1 MSSLTRRLSVTELS
15 QRILEMAKT
24 GVYRESVFEAF
35 RPNATKKQIRAA
47 IAHAK
52 QFGLHS
58 APNLRDPELGTYYQV
73 DLVKYESLQQ
83 ALRASITFDQ
93 GEDLAKRIMEAAQTI
108 RIMLMVSGGLTIV
121 LTSLGAICLLLGR
134 SHIGSA
140 AWLGAFCVALVWFL
154 QKNLAKKW

>member
-35 RPNATKKQIRAA
+35 RPTATKKQIRSA

-58 APNLRDPELGTYYQV
+58 VPNLRDSELGTFYQV
-73 DLVKYESLQQ
+73 DLVRYQSFQ
-83 ALRASITFDQ
+83 AAIQASITFDQ

-108 RIMLMVSGGLTIV
+108 RIMLMVSGGLTIL
-121 LTSLGAICLLLGR
+121 LTLLGAVCLAAGK
-134 SHIGSA
+134 SQFSSG
-140 AWLGAFCVALVWFL
+140 AWLGAVCVALVWFM